1 MIDID
6 SIISKNLNL
15 LSKQGNCNR
24 VYKLHQNNQI
34 YLYREL
40 LRDDRDRELEWNIH
54 QKAYDL
60 AISSKPIVYDRE
72 QGVMISSFIQAKHK
86 GTLTLDEVVVLA
98 WTLKKFHSIEIKS
111 KFFEIDIKK
120 QTLQIKEAI
129 QLVQKYPK
137 EYVTSH
143 NDLTTNNLLF
153 SDDKI
158 YLIDF
163 EYAQS
168 NDRYFDLAS
177 LCVEF
182 SLDEVQ
188 TKLLMDSYF
197 ESGLYHI
204 EKLKAYQVIYKAIS
218 DEWFEENLY

>member
-1 MIDID
+1 M
-6 SIISKNLNL
+6 KL
-15 LSKQGNCNR
+15 LLPKQGNCNR

-34 YLYREL
+34 YIYREL
-40 LRDDRDRELEWNIH
+40 LRDDRDRELEWSIH
-54 QKAYDL
+54 QKAYAL
-60 AISSKPIVYDRE
+60 CISSKPIVYDRE
-72 QGVMISSFIQAKHK
+72 KGVMISSFIQAKHK
-86 GTLTLDEVVVLA
+86 DTLSLDEIIALA
-98 WTLKKFHSIEIKS
+98 HTLREFHSIEVVS
-111 KFFEIDIKK
+111 KPFEIDIKK
-120 QTLQIKEAI
+120 QTPQIKQALQVI
-129 QLVQKYPK
+129 QNYSK

-143 NDLTTNNLLF
+143 NDLTKNNLLF

-182 SLDEVQ
+182 ALDKHQ

-197 ESGLYHI
+197 ESTSYHI
-204 EKLKAYQVIYKAIS
+204 DKLQAYQVIYQAIS
-218 DEWFEENLY
+218 DEWFEFLYNKKDNLSS

>member
-1 MIDID
+1 M
-6 SIISKNLNL
+6 KL
-15 LSKQGNCNR
+15 LLPKQGNCNR
-24 VYKLHQNNQI
+24 VYKLHQNNQT

-40 LRDDRDRELEWNIH
+40 LRDDRDRELEWSIH
-54 QKAYDL
+54 QKAYAL
-60 AISSKPIVYDRE
+60 GISSKPIVYDRE
-72 QGVMISSFIQAKHK
+72 KGVMISSFIQAKHK
-86 GTLTLDEVVVLA
+86 DTLSLDEIIALA
-98 WTLKKFHSIEIKS
+98 HTLREFHSIEVVS
-111 KFFEIDIKK
+111 KPFEIDIKK
-120 QTLQIKEAI
+120 QTSQIKQALHI
-129 QLVQKYPK
+129 VQNYPK

-143 NDLTTNNLLF
+143 NDLTKNNLLF

-182 SLDEVQ
+182 ALDKHQ

-197 ESGLYHI
+197 ESTSYHI
-204 EKLKAYQVIYKAIS
+204 DKLQAYQVIYQAIS
-218 DEWFEENLY
+218 DEWFEENYLSV